1 MHSPVCGPGESLP
14 CHVATS
20 SHGQFHATSAAGIS
34 SLTLCGRML
43 QQKGADQWLL
53 VITGQAATEP
63 EVQRLV
69 STLISLSSYEA
80 MDMRACSLQ
89 CLVSV
94 MDLPYHLLHPLR
106 KQVLTALALRVDDH
120 KRRVR
125 QEAVKCLK
133 VWSNA

>member
-1 MHSPVCGPGESLP
+1 ML
-14 CHVATS
+14 CHNCSRYQQSEMCERTTAE
-20 SHGQFHATSAAGIS
+20 
-34 SLTLCGRML
+34 ML
-43 QQKGADQWLL
+43 FA
-53 VITGQAATEP
+53 ITGRAAIEP

-80 MDMRACSLQ
+80 MDMRMRSLQ
-89 CLVSV
+89 CLVAV

-106 KQVLTALALRVDDH
+106 KQVLAALALHVDDK
-120 KRRVR
+120 KRCVR